1 MRTVEYRG
9 VLRALSSVT
18 NTSKD
23 NGPHHMFRYE
33 RLITPDGRVIPSV
46 PVVSGGVIRGALRRV
61 AAAMTHQ
68 ALAGDGGT
76 LPMAVVHALRT
87 GGSLRETRTSGE
99 VLTGERQAVLRDL
112 IPMFGLFGMS
122 GGGRIMSGRLIVD
135 KAIPVCQETAHL
147 TAHYDATRCLGAGYQ
162 PPSVWDLLQ
171 KETYSRY
178 ADVNDAAAS
187 MTVESGAE
195 AEKAIPKGSG
205 NMLWS
210 QETLAAGSLLY
221 HSVILDGGTPQEVG
235 FLHDLMTLWSRDAR
249 IGGQRARGMGR
260 VELDYA
266 RSVLDL
272 HGDPADEEPPAKTWQ
287 ASMKEN
293 SDAITEALMWL

>member
-1 MRTVEYRG
+1 MRTIEYRG

-33 RLITPDGRVIPSV
+33 RLITPDGKVVPSV
-46 PVVSGGVIRGALRRV
+46 PVVSGGVIRGSLRRT

-76 LPMAVVHALRT
+76 LPMSVVHALRT
-87 GGSLRETRTSGE
+87 GGALRETRTSGE
-99 VLTGERQAVLRDL
+99 VLTGERQAALRDL

-135 KAIPVCQETAHL
+135 KAIPVSQETGHL
-147 TAHYDATRCLGAGYQ
+147 TAHYDADRCLGQGYQ
-162 PPSVWDLLQ
+162 PPSVWDLMQ
-171 KETYSRY
+171 KETYARY

-195 AEKAIPKGSG
+195 VEKAIPKGSG

-221 HSVILDGGTPQEVG
+221 HSVILEGGTPQEVA
-235 FLHDLMTLWSRDAR
+235 FLHDLMTLWGRDAR

-260 VELDYA
+260 VDPDYE
-266 RSVLDL
+266 RHVLDL
-272 HGDPADEEPPAKTWQ
+272 HGDPAVEEQPTTTWR
-287 ASMKEN
+287 AAMADNAE
-293 SDAITEALMWL
+293 AITEALMWL